1 MRTFLN
7 ESKNLRFNEKM
18 HNVMV
23 WKKNQ
28 QRYVAKHSTPPDIP
42 EQDDDLNSVNKLEM
56 IDKIEQQFAQKV
68 FKMSD
73 IDQ

>member
-1 MRTFLN
+1 
-7 ESKNLRFNEKM
+7 
-18 HNVMV
+18 MV

-42 EQDDDLNSVNKLEM
+42 EQDDCDDDLNSVNKLEM

-73 IDQ
+73 VDQ